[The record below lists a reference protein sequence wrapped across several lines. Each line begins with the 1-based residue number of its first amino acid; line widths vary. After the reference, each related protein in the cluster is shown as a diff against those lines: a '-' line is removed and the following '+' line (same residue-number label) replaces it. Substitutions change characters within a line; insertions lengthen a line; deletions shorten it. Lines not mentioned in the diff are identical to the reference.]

1 MAALSWP
8 VPVPLNQAFL
18 RCAAEWLW
26 RGPKESRLDR
36 PRILLADDHAGFA
49 VLVARLVEAEFEV
62 VQTFADGQAI
72 VDGARSIA
80 ADLLLLDIT
89 MPGMSGIEA
98 ARQLSSAGSTAKIVF
113 LTVHADQDY
122 LRSALAAGALG
133 YVVKDRL
140 ATDLI
145 PALRAAMAGRQF
157 VSPSLAGIVEP
168 FNSSGVCS

>member
-1 MAALSWP
+1 M
-8 VPVPLNQAFL
+8 
-18 RCAAEWLW
+18 
-26 RGPKESRLDR
+26 DR
-36 PRILLADDHAGFA
+36 PRILLADDHAGFVA
-49 VLVARLVEAEFEV
+49 LVARLVETEFEV

-72 VDGARSIA
+72 VDGARTIA
-80 ADLLLLDIT
+80 ADVLLLDIT

-98 ARQLSSAGSTAKIVF
+98 ARQLRNAGSSAKIVF

-145 PALRAAMAGRQF
+145 PALWAAMAGRQF
-157 VSPSLAGIVEP
+157 VSPSLASDVDA
-168 FNSSGVCS
+168 FDSSGACS